1 MQKKTTGNNWEPET
15 GSEGNKPLSET
26 ISNAHSSGNGSLR
39 LSEDGLVFPDDI
51 TPDEAAAE
59 KKETGES
66 QEY

>member
-1 MQKKTTGNNWEPET
+1 MQKKTTRHNGERET
-15 GSEGNKPLSET
+15 GSEDNKPLSDT

-51 TPDEAAAE
+51 TPDEAAAQ